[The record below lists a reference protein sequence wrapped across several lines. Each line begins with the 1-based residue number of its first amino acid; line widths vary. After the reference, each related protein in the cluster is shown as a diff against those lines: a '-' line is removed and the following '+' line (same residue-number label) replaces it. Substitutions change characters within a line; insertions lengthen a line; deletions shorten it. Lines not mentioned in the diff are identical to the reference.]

1 MQQMT
6 KTTHYDPAED
16 AALLLM
22 RLGFIVLFLG
32 LPLGGELSRRSLFLL
47 VPIGLILSLGSAL
60 LVMSRSMRARAFEI
74 HMSLVL
80 SAALAL
86 IFWTLLSL
94 LWSPYWF
101 DSIGFVI
108 KALLTGLF
116 GWLTCRALPEH
127 TRSANLYLVSI
138 GLFLAVLSPLIRPAL
153 HLSQAADYLVMD
165 DRAAITL
172 VVMAWPGIAAL
183 AIRRHMIWATIL
195 GIGVAVVLSLTH
207 QVTAVIVLA
216 VGAVVYAVSTAARD
230 KLAHWLGLAFGL
242 AILLGPLL
250 TLALGL
256 LVNPGSSFGIYGLAL
271 KQSLLSDLAR
281 LVTGRGLGSS
291 SHSALGVYDPIAA
304 HWLGFELWFD
314 LGLLGVLA
322 MAALIYSSF
331 RACTYLH
338 PALAALGRALR
349 KSGG

>member
-1 MQQMT
+1 MPQIA

-32 LPLGGELSRRSLFLL
+32 VPAGGELSRRSLFLL
-47 VPIGLILSLGSAL
+47 FPIGLILSLGSAL
-60 LVMSRSMRARAFEI
+60 LVMSRSMRARAFQI
-74 HMSLVL
+74 RMSFVL
-80 SAALAL
+80 AAALAL

-101 DSIGFVI
+101 ESMGFII

-116 GWLTCRALPEH
+116 SWLTCRALPEH

-153 HLSQAADYLVMD
+153 HLSQAETYLFMD

-172 VVMAWPGIAAL
+172 VVMAWPGMAAL
-183 AIRRHMIWATIL
+183 AIRRHVVWATIL
-195 GIGVAVVLSLTH
+195 GIGVALVLSLTH
-207 QVTAVIVLA
+207 QITAVIILA
-216 VGAVVYAVSTAARD
+216 LGAVIYAVSTTARD
-230 KLAHWLGLAFGL
+230 RLAHWLGLAFGL

-250 TLALGL
+250 ALALGL
-256 LVNPGSSFGIYGLAL
+256 LASPSSSIGAYGLAL

-281 LVTGRGLGSS
+281 LVTGRGVGSS
-291 SHSALGVYDPIAA
+291 IHSALAAYDPVAA

-322 MAALIYSSF
+322 MAVLIYRSF
-331 RACTYLH
+331 LACTHLH
-338 PALAALGRALR
+338 PALDLP